1 MGKTSRRTLLGRGLG
16 LAGVAAAASA
26 FPWQGPV
33 DQGSSAAPLPPDQ
46 LPEVQGEKKLK
57 VVFVGAHTDD
67 WVICGGTIARYTR
80 LGHEAR
86 IISFTPGDS
95 VSMADEAHLSVEELA
110 AARREQAVKGAGILG
125 ARIDFL
131 HQQDLRMHVDPT
143 SYQECNK
150 LLLAEKPDVV
160 FTMWPLEFHPDHRA
174 AGNLAYN
181 TWLQSGM
188 KFAFYFCETP
198 GGDEMQPQQFVPNRW
213 VDIGSVMDLKRDSAL
228 ANTFIKDWWPE
239 CETHAKFR
247 GREYG
252 CQYAEAFVRV
262 HTVATMPE
270 RNLYPNWWYYG
281 GLRLARD

>member
-1 MGKTSRRTLLGRGLG
+1 MGKISRRILLGMGFGLG
-16 LAGVAAAASA
+16 GTAMAASA
-26 FPWQGPV
+26 LRQENGV
-33 DQGSSAAPLPPDQ
+33 HKDSSAATLPPDD
-46 LPEVQGEKKLK
+46 LPEVQGNKKLK

-86 IISFTPGDS
+86 FISFTPGDS
-95 VSMADEAHLSVEELA
+95 ISMADAAHISVEDLA
-110 AARREQAVKGAGILG
+110 AARREQAVKGAEILG
-125 ARIDFL
+125 ARIVFL
-131 HQQDLRMHVDPT
+131 EQKDLRMHVDPT
-143 SYQECNK
+143 SYQECSR
-150 LLLAEKPDVV
+150 LLLAENPDVV
-160 FTMWPLEFHPDHRA
+160 FAMWPLEFHPDHRA

-188 KFAFYFCETP
+188 KFALHFCETP

-213 VDIGSVMDLKRDSAL
+213 VDIGSVIHLKRESAL

-239 CETHAKFR
+239 CEMHCKFR

-252 CQYAEAFVRV
+252 CHYAEAFVRV

-281 GLRLARD
+281 GLRLAGE